1 MGIKWF
7 FRMLAC
13 IPLLL
18 ASTAWPV
25 EIHGRS
31 STQFLWYND
40 IFTEDEQGEFAQY
53 LNLSITQLD
62 KDNKLSITGYGR
74 VSQAI
79 HGDHALN
86 GRLYFL
92 YLNYRDLYDKIDLRL
107 GRQFVNYAAGTAIVD
122 GGQVE
127 LKNVGPVTFSVMGGR
142 NVFFNLNGEGTGSE
156 DFVFGAAAYLRGL
169 KGTDAEIS
177 YFVKWDEDGV
187 ARDQLGASFK
197 QYLLNSIKVYANARF
212 DLASEAFSEVLV
224 GAKYYPSSAL
234 VFTGEWY
241 YSYPTFD
248 NTSIYAVFAVDRYE
262 EAVLRA
268 DYTLSDKLSVNAGY
282 NRQMYEHGDAD
293 VFELGCRIRPLERLQ
308 VSLNYDYRNGE
319 GGDLNGGIADVSY
332 EVNKKL
338 ELAGGIHYD
347 VYERDRT
354 TGRETARKYWAGGN
368 YKINKDLSASLR
380 IEDNV
385 NDTYENDWQGR
396 LAVNYNF

>member
-13 IPLLL
+13 ISLLV
-18 ASTAWPV
+18 ASTAWPA

-40 IFTEDEQGEFAQY
+40 IFTDEKQAEFAQY
-53 LNLSITQLD
+53 LNFSITQLD

-74 VSQAI
+74 VSEAI
-79 HGDHALN
+79 HGSDGLN

-92 YLNYRDLYDKIDLRL
+92 YLNYRDLFDKVDLRL

-127 LKNVGPVTFSVMGGR
+127 LKNIGPVALSVMGGR
-142 NVFFNLNGEGTGSE
+142 NVFFDLNGEGTSNE
-156 DFVFGAAAYLRGL
+156 DFVFGAAAYLRGFRS
-169 KGTDAEIS
+169 TDAELS
-177 YFVKWDEDGV
+177 YFVKWDKDGV

-197 QYLLNSIKVYANARF
+197 QYLLNSVKVYGNARF
-212 DLASEAFSEVLV
+212 DLASEVFSEVLL
-224 GAKYYPSSAL
+224 GAKYYPSSSL

-241 YSYPTFD
+241 QSYPTFD
-248 NTSIYAVFAVDRYE
+248 DTSIYAVFAVDRYQ
-262 EAVLRA
+262 EAVFRA
-268 DYTLSDKLSVNAGY
+268 DYTISDKITVNGGY
-282 NRQMYEHGDAD
+282 THETYGSGYAD
-293 VFELGCRIRPLERLQ
+293 VFEFGCRIRPLERLQ
-308 VSLNYDYRNGE
+308 VSLNYDYRHGY
-319 GGDLNGGIADVSY
+319 GGDLNGGMADVSY
-332 EVNKKL
+332 ELNKKL

-368 YKINKDLSASLR
+368 YKINKAMSTSVR

-385 NDTYENDWQGR
+385 NETYSNDWQGR
-396 LAVNYNF
+396 LALNYNF